1 MDKVVANN
9 TINSKLDQFFK
20 VSQRGSSVR
29 QEIIGGLTTFL
40 TMSYIIFVNP
50 SILSM
55 TGMDKGALITVT
67 CLVSALSTL
76 LMAFMANVP
85 MALAPGMGLNAF
97 FTFTLVMGQGVSWQ
111 VALGVVFISGLFFML
126 LSVSGIRQKIATA
139 IPSSLIIAATAGIG
153 LFIAFIGLQ
162 NMKIIVANEATLISL
177 GVFTRPMVLSLFGL
191 ILMIA
196 LEVKH
201 VKGGI
206 LIGIMIT
213 TLVGMFLGEV
223 ALPTSLI
230 SMPPSIEPIAF
241 KLDILGA
248 LKWSLAS
255 AIFSFMFIDMFD
267 SLALLLSCARQVG
280 IENEDGDVPDLGKML
295 YADVGGTL
303 LGATL
308 GTSTVTS
315 FGESAAGMAAGAKT
329 GLASVVTGILFL
341 LALIFTPIVAIVP
354 IFAAS
359 PALVIVGV
367 FMFKSMVNI
376 DFSDMKVASSAFI
389 MMLLMPLTYSISVG
403 LSFGFLT
410 YIFTHALAGEFNKIS
425 PLLWF
430 IGGLSILSFIL

>member
-1 MDKVVANN
+1 MANSAV
-9 TINSKLDQFFK
+9 NSKLDQFFK
-20 VSQRGSSVR
+20 VSQRGSNVK
-29 QEIIGGLTTFL
+29 QEMIGGLTTFL

-50 SILSM
+50 SILSL

-67 CLVSALSTL
+67 CLVSALGTL

-111 VALGVVFISGLFFML
+111 VALGVVFISGLFFMI
-126 LSVSGIRQKIATA
+126 LSLSGVRQKIATA

-177 GVFTRPMVLSLFGL
+177 GEFTTPVLLSLFGL
-191 ILMIA
+191 ILMIS
-196 LEVKH
+196 LEVKK

-206 LIGIMIT
+206 LIGILVT
-213 TLVGMFLGEV
+213 TLIGMLLGEV
-223 ALPTSLI
+223 ALPTSFI

-241 KLDILGA
+241 KLDIFGA

-280 IENEDGDVPDLGKML
+280 IQNKDGDVPDLGKML
-295 YADVGGTL
+295 YADVGATL
-303 LGATL
+303 IGATL

-329 GLASVVTGILFL
+329 GLASVVTAILFL
-341 LALIFTPIVAIVP
+341 LALFFTPIVAIVP

-367 FMFKSMVNI
+367 YMFKSMVDI

-425 PLLWF
+425 PVLWF
-430 IGGLSILSFIL
+430 VGALSVLSFVLG

>member
-1 MDKVVANN
+1 MANSAV
-9 TINSKLDQFFK
+9 NSKLDQFFK
-20 VSQRGSSVR
+20 VSQRGSNVK
-29 QEIIGGLTTFL
+29 QEMIGGLTTFL

-50 SILSM
+50 SILSL

-67 CLVSALSTL
+67 CLVSALGTL

-111 VALGVVFISGLFFML
+111 VALGVVFISGLFFMI
-126 LSVSGIRQKIATA
+126 LSLSGVRQKIATA

-177 GVFTRPMVLSLFGL
+177 GEFTTPVLLSLFGL
-191 ILMIA
+191 ILMIS
-196 LEVKH
+196 LEVKK

-206 LIGIMIT
+206 LIGILVT
-213 TLVGMFLGEV
+213 TLIGMLLGEV
-223 ALPTSLI
+223 ALPTSFI

-241 KLDILGA
+241 KLDIFGA

-280 IENEDGDVPDLGKML
+280 IQNKDGDVPDLGKML
-295 YADVGGTL
+295 YADVGATL
-303 LGATL
+303 IGATL

-329 GLASVVTGILFL
+329 GLASVVTAILFL
-341 LALIFTPIVAIVP
+341 LALFFTPIVAIVP

-367 FMFKSMVNI
+367 YMFKSMVDI

-425 PLLWF
+425 PVLWF
-430 IGGLSILSFIL
+430 VGALSVLSFALG

>member
-1 MDKVVANN
+1 MANSAV
-9 TINSKLDQFFK
+9 NSKLDQFFK
-20 VSQRGSSVR
+20 VSQRGSNVK
-29 QEIIGGLTTFL
+29 QEMIGGLTTFL

-50 SILSM
+50 SILSL

-67 CLVSALSTL
+67 CLVSALGTL

-111 VALGVVFISGLFFML
+111 VALGVVFISGLFFMI
-126 LSVSGIRQKIATA
+126 LSLSGVRQKIATA

-177 GVFTRPMVLSLFGL
+177 GEFTTPVLLSLFGL
-191 ILMIA
+191 IVMIA
-196 LEVKH
+196 LEVKK

-206 LIGIMIT
+206 LIGIIVT
-213 TLVGMFLGEV
+213 TLIGMLLGEV
-223 ALPTSLI
+223 ALPSSLI

-241 KLDILGA
+241 KLDIFGA

-280 IENEDGDVPDLGKML
+280 IQNKDGDVPDLGKML
-295 YADVGGTL
+295 YADVGATL
-303 LGATL
+303 IGATL

-329 GLASVVTGILFL
+329 GLASVVTAILFL
-341 LALIFTPIVAIVP
+341 LALFFTPIVAIVP

-367 FMFKSMVNI
+367 YMFKSMVDI

-425 PLLWF
+425 PVLWF
-430 IGGLSILSFIL
+430 VGALSVLSFALG

>member
-1 MDKVVANN
+1 MASS

-20 VSQRGSSVR
+20 VSQRGSNVK
-29 QEIIGGLTTFL
+29 QEMIGGLTTFL

-50 SILSM
+50 SILSL

-67 CLVSALSTL
+67 CLVSALGTL

-111 VALGVVFISGLFFML
+111 VALGVVFISGLFFMI
-126 LSVSGIRQKIATA
+126 LSLSGVRQKIATA

-177 GVFTRPMVLSLFGL
+177 GEFTTPVLLSLFGL
-191 ILMIA
+191 IVMIA

-213 TLVGMFLGEV
+213 TLIGMLLGEV

-241 KLDILGA
+241 KLDIFGA

-280 IENEDGDVPDLGKML
+280 IQNKDGDVPDLGKML
-295 YADVGGTL
+295 YADVGATL
-303 LGATL
+303 IGATL

-329 GLASVVTGILFL
+329 GLASVVTAILFL
-341 LALIFTPIVAIVP
+341 LALFFTPIVAIVP

-367 FMFKSMVNI
+367 YMFKSMVDI

-425 PLLWF
+425 PVLWF
-430 IGGLSILSFIL
+430 VGALSVLSFALG

>member
-1 MDKVVANN
+1 MASSAV
-9 TINSKLDQFFK
+9 NSKLDQFFK
-20 VSQRGSSVR
+20 VSQRGSNVK
-29 QEIIGGLTTFL
+29 QEMIGGLTTFL

-50 SILSM
+50 SILSL

-67 CLVSALSTL
+67 CLVSALGTL

-111 VALGVVFISGLFFML
+111 VALGVVFISGLFFMI
-126 LSVSGIRQKIATA
+126 LSLSGVRQKIATA

-177 GVFTRPMVLSLFGL
+177 GEFTTPVLLSLFGL

-196 LEVKH
+196 LEVKK

-206 LIGIMIT
+206 LIGIMVT
-213 TLVGMFLGEV
+213 TLIGMLLGEV

-241 KLDILGA
+241 KLDIFGA

-280 IENEDGDVPDLGKML
+280 IQNKDGDVPDLGKML
-295 YADVGGTL
+295 YADVGATL
-303 LGATL
+303 IGATL

-329 GLASVVTGILFL
+329 GLASVVTAILFL
-341 LALIFTPIVAIVP
+341 LALFFTPIVAIVP

-367 FMFKSMVNI
+367 YMFKSMVDI

-425 PLLWF
+425 PVLWF
-430 IGGLSILSFIL
+430 VGALSVLSFALG

>member
-1 MDKVVANN
+1 MASS

-20 VSQRGSSVR
+20 VSQRGSNVK
-29 QEIIGGLTTFL
+29 QEMIGGLTTFL

-50 SILSM
+50 SILSL

-76 LMAFMANVP
+76 LMAFIANVP

-97 FTFTLVMGQGVSWQ
+97 FTFTLVMGQGVSWE

-126 LSVSGIRQKIATA
+126 LSLSGVRQKVATA

-177 GVFTRPMVLSLFGL
+177 GEFTTPVLLSLFGL
-191 ILMIA
+191 ILMIG
-196 LEVKH
+196 LEVKK

-206 LIGIMIT
+206 LIGIMVT
-213 TLVGMFLGEV
+213 TLIGMLLGAV

-241 KLDILGA
+241 KLDIFGA

-280 IENEDGDVPDLGKML
+280 IANEDGDVPDLGKML

-303 LGATL
+303 IGATL

-341 LALIFTPIVAIVP
+341 LALFFTPIVAIVP

-367 FMFKSMVNI
+367 YMFKSMVDI
-376 DFSDMKVASSAFI
+376 DFSDMKVAASAFI

-410 YIFTHALAGEFNKIS
+410 YIFTHALAGEFDKIS
-425 PLLWF
+425 PLLWCV
-430 IGGLSILSFIL
+430 GALSILSFVLG

>member
-1 MDKVVANN
+1 MASS

-20 VSQRGSSVR
+20 VSQRGSNVK
-29 QEIIGGLTTFL
+29 QEMIGGLTTFL

-50 SILSM
+50 SILSL

-67 CLVSALSTL
+67 CLVSALGTL
-76 LMAFMANVP
+76 LMAVMANVP

-111 VALGVVFISGLFFML
+111 VALGVVFISGLFFMI
-126 LSVSGIRQKIATA
+126 LSLSGVRQKIATA

-177 GVFTRPMVLSLFGL
+177 GEFTTPVLLSLFGL
-191 ILMIA
+191 IVMIA
-196 LEVKH
+196 LEVKK

-206 LIGIMIT
+206 LIGILLT
-213 TLVGMFLGEV
+213 TLIGMLLGEV
-223 ALPTSLI
+223 ALPTSFI

-241 KLDILGA
+241 KLDIFGA

-280 IENEDGDVPDLGKML
+280 IQNKDGDVPDLGKML
-295 YADVGGTL
+295 YADVGATL
-303 LGATL
+303 IGATL

-329 GLASVVTGILFL
+329 GLASVVTATLFL
-341 LALIFTPIVAIVP
+341 LALFFTPIVAIVP

-367 FMFKSMVNI
+367 YMFKSMVDI

-425 PLLWF
+425 PVLWF
-430 IGGLSILSFIL
+430 VGALSILSFALG